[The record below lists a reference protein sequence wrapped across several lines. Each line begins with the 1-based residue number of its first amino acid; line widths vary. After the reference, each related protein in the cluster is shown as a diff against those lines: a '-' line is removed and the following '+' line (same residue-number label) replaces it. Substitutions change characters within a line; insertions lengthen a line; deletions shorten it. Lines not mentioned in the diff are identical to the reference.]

1 MNNLTENVKIKRTH
15 SEGDDCMENYVSK
28 FTGFLEKDKKL
39 SENTLQS
46 YRRDI
51 EQYMHYVTANN
62 LDFKTA
68 TKTSIITYLMYLQKE
83 GKATSTISRNLASIR
98 SFYQYMVRMKEI
110 EDDPTEGLE
119 SPKME
124 KKLPKVLSV
133 SEVNLLLEQ
142 PKCVDLK
149 GYRDKAMLEVLYAT
163 GIRVSELINLNLE
176 DINVEMGFIKCKNAH
191 KERVI
196 PVGNKACAALTDYL
210 TNARNAMIHT
220 DNEQAL
226 FVNTNG
232 SRLTRQGF
240 WKIIKQYK
248 TQAKISMD
256 ITPHTLRHSFATHL
270 VENGADLHAIQE
282 MLGHSDISSTQI
294 YAQLA
299 NNKLKEV
306 YQKTHPRA

>member
-1 MNNLTENVKIKRTH
+1 MDKNITSFIK
-15 SEGDDCMENYVSK
+15 
-28 FTGFLEKDKKL
+28 FLENEKKL
-39 SENTLQS
+39 SDNTLQS

-51 EQYMHYVTANN
+51 DQYMSYIDSNN
-62 LDFKTA
+62 LNFKNA
-68 TKTSIITYLMYLQKE
+68 NKTSIITYLMYLQKE

-98 SFYQYMVRMKEI
+98 SFYQYMVRTKEV
-110 EDDPTEGLE
+110 EEDPTEGLE

-124 KKLPKVLSV
+124 KKLPKILSV

-163 GIRVSELINLNLE
+163 GIRVSELINLNLD
-176 DINVEMGFIKCKNAH
+176 DINLEMGFIKCKNAH
-191 KERVI
+191 KERII
-196 PVGNKACAALTDYL
+196 PVGTTACNAISAYL
-210 TNARNAMIHT
+210 KEARNAMIHT
-220 DNEQAL
+220 DKETAL

-232 SRLTRQGF
+232 GRLTRQGF

-248 TQAKISMD
+248 NQAKISMD

-270 VENGADLHAIQE
+270 VENGADLRAIQE

-306 YQKTHPRA
+306 YQKHHPRA